1 LNFLSRFEISH
12 QAHNSC
18 YSMHSAHSHSYYEMF
33 YLKDGFCEFFIDNQK
48 YIIKKGMVIFVP
60 INTLHQTFYLEAPLH
75 ERISINFTLDFVSDI
90 IEYIGIKHFKNI
102 ISENIFTIPEDILH
116 NFSNLINNIS
126 FISNTNNIYTLCYE
140 KLYFQQLILML
151 FNQTLRT
158 DKKTYNSKNTNIET
172 IDKVINMT
180 MLYIDQNYSKD
191 ISLSEVAKIA
201 NLNPSYFSKKF
212 KAVNG
217 FGFKDYLNKVRIN
230 HSEKL
235 LIETNKSITD
245 IAFECGYINSNY
257 FGDAFKHLN
266 KVSPSVFRK
275 MHENLS

>member
-1 LNFLSRFEISH
+1 MRKFS
-12 QAHNSC
+12 
-18 YSMHSAHSHSYYEMF
+18 
-33 YLKDGFCEFFIDNQK
+33 
-48 YIIKKGMVIFVP
+48 
-60 INTLHQTFYLEAPLH
+60 
-75 ERISINFTLDFVSDI
+75 
-90 IEYIGIKHFKNI
+90 
-102 ISENIFTIPEDILH
+102 

-212 KAVNG
+212 KSY
-217 FGFKDYLNKVRIN
+217 FKYA
-230 HSEKL
+230 
-235 LIETNKSITD
+235 SI
-245 IAFECGYINSNY
+245 
-257 FGDAFKHLN
+257 
-266 KVSPSVFRK
+266 
-275 MHENLS
+275 